1 MKRIKKINPM
11 LFLGLVILLLGC
23 KSLKDPIEPRLN
35 KLPTGYSESSDTI
48 SSSLLSPKELF
59 KDSVFYKLIDTALRS
74 NLALLRAQ
82 NNLLQFEADIQE
94 ARANLI
100 PKVGVFGGYSKRK
113 FGLQTMDGAGNI
125 TTPIGDGEIIPIHL
139 NDFNFGLQTSW
150 EIDIWGKLKQQK
162 KAAQARFLAA
172 IETQNM
178 LKTQI
183 VEQVVLNYF
192 NLVCL
197 DENKRIVNRN
207 LLLNQKMIEVLK
219 AQKESGKTTELSVQ
233 QFEALSLNYANEILK
248 LDAEIFYTENE
259 LRKLCGKFDGEIE
272 RSSFQSNKLQT
283 VQINSGIPGQL
294 LSNRPDV
301 RQAEQELVASKADL
315 QTARK
320 MFYPSVSINGSMG
333 YQAYKTRFLFASPE
347 SIAYGLFG
355 NLIAPIINLGEL
367 KANFKRASS
376 NQIDAIYNCQEKIL
390 NAFTEVNN
398 GLFAIQNTEK
408 MFSNKNREMEKLKES
423 RTIAGELFNA
433 NRADYIEVL
442 ITQQNALSAELE
454 LMELSKSQFLWKVYL
469 YKAIGGG
476 WN

>member
-1 MKRIKKINPM
+1 MKTTYILS
-11 LFLGLVILLLGC
+11 LFGLFILVAGC
-23 KSLKDPIEPRLN
+23 KSLKDPIEPNLKRIPINYL
-35 KLPTGYSESSDTI
+35 EISDSVNSAEVT
-48 SSSLLSPKELF
+48 PKELF
-59 KDSVFYKLIDTALRS
+59 SDTILYKLIDSALTS

-150 EIDIWGKLKQQK
+150 EIDIWGKLKLQK
-162 KAAQARFLAA
+162 KAAQSRFFAA

-183 VEQVVLNYF
+183 IEQVVLHYF

-207 LLLNQKMIEVLK
+207 LLLNQEMIEVLK

-248 LDAEIFYTENE
+248 LDAEIYYSENE

-320 MFYPSVSINGSMG
+320 MFYPSLSINGSLG
-333 YQAYKTRFLFASPE
+333 YQAYRTRFLFSSPE

-355 NLIAPIINLGEL
+355 NLMAPIINLGEL
-367 KANFKRASS
+367 KANFKRATS
-376 NQIDAIYNCQEKIL
+376 NQIDAIYNCQETIL

-408 MFSNKNREMEKLKES
+408 MISNKNTEMEKLKES

-442 ITQQNALSAELE
+442 FSQQNALSAELE
-454 LMELSKSQFLWKVYL
+454 LMELTKNQFLWKVYL

-476 WN
+476 WR

>member
-1 MKRIKKINPM
+1 MKTTYN
-11 LFLGLVILLLGC
+11 LFLFSLLILVAGC
-23 KSLKDPIEPRLN
+23 KSLEDPIEPNLKKIPIN
-35 KLPTGYSESSDTI
+35 YLEISDSINSAEVT
-48 SSSLLSPKELF
+48 PKELF
-59 KDSVFYKLIDTALRS
+59 SDTVLHKLIDTALTS
-74 NLALLRAQ
+74 NLDLIRVQ

-150 EIDIWGKLKQQK
+150 EIDIWGKLKLQK
-162 KAAQARFLAA
+162 KAAQSRFFAA

-183 VEQVVLNYF
+183 IEQVLLHYF

-207 LLLNQKMIEVLK
+207 FLLNQEMIEVLK

-248 LDAEIFYTENE
+248 LDAEIYYTEND

-283 VQINSGIPGQL
+283 VKINSGIPGQL

-320 MFYPSVSINGSMG
+320 MFYPSLSINGSLG
-333 YQAYKTRFLFASPE
+333 YQAYRTRFLFSSPE

-355 NLIAPIINLGEL
+355 NLMAPIINLGEL

-376 NQIDAIYNCQEKIL
+376 NQLDALYNCQETLL

-398 GLFAIQNTEK
+398 CLFAIQNTEK
-408 MFSNKNREMEKLKES
+408 MISNKNREMEKLKES

-433 NRADYIEVL
+433 NRADYLEVL
-442 ITQQNALSAELE
+442 ITQQYALTAELD
-454 LMELSKSQFLWKVYL
+454 LMELSKNQFLWKVYL

-476 WN
+476 WR

>member
-1 MKRIKKINPM
+1 MNTTYN
-11 LFLGLVILLLGC
+11 LFLFGLFILVAGC
-23 KSLKDPIEPRLN
+23 KSLKNPIEPNLKKIPIN
-35 KLPTGYSESSDTI
+35 YLEISDSVNSAKVT
-48 SSSLLSPKELF
+48 PKELF
-59 KDSVFYKLIDTALRS
+59 SDSLLHKLIDSALTS

-94 ARANLI
+94 ARSNLI

-113 FGLQTMDGAGNI
+113 FGLHTMDGAGNI
-125 TTPIGDGEIIPIHL
+125 TTPIGDGELIPIHL

-162 KAAQARFLAA
+162 KAAQSRLLAA

-183 VEQVVLNYF
+183 IEQVVLNYF

-207 LLLNQKMIEVLK
+207 LLLNQEMIEVLK

-233 QFEALSLNYANEILK
+233 QFESLSLNYANEILK
-248 LDAEIFYTENE
+248 LDAEIYYTENE
-259 LRKLCGKFDGEIE
+259 LRKLCGKFDGVIE
-272 RSSFQSNKLQT
+272 RSSFQSNKLQSI
-283 VQINSGIPGQL
+283 QINSGIPGQL

-301 RQAEQELVASKADL
+301 RQAEQELLASKADL
-315 QTARK
+315 LTARK
-320 MFYPSVSINGSMG
+320 MFYPSLTINGSLG

-355 NLIAPIINLGEL
+355 NLMAPIINLGEL

-376 NQIDAIYNCQEKIL
+376 NQIDALYNCQETLL

-398 GLFAIQNTEK
+398 SLFAIQNTEK
-408 MFSNKNREMEKLKES
+408 MISNKNREMEKLKES

-433 NRADYIEVL
+433 NRADYLEVL
-442 ITQQNALSAELE
+442 FSQQNALSAELE
-454 LMELSKSQFLWKVYL
+454 LMDLSKNQFLWKVYL

-476 WN
+476 WR

>member
-1 MKRIKKINPM
+1 MNTTYN
-11 LFLGLVILLLGC
+11 LFLFGLFILVAGC
-23 KSLKDPIEPRLN
+23 KSLKDPIEPNLKRIPINYL
-35 KLPTGYSESSDTI
+35 EISDSVNSAEVT
-48 SSSLLSPKELF
+48 PKELF
-59 KDSVFYKLIDTALRS
+59 SDTVLYKLIDTALTS

-162 KAAQARFLAA
+162 KAAQSRFFAA
-172 IETQNM
+172 IETKNM

-207 LLLNQKMIEVLK
+207 LLLNQEMIEVLK

-233 QFEALSLNYANEILK
+233 QFESLSLNYANEILK
-248 LDAEIFYTENE
+248 LDAEIYYTENE
-259 LRKLCGKFDGEIE
+259 LRKLCGKFDGVIE
-272 RSSFQSNKLQT
+272 RSSFQSNKLQSI
-283 VQINSGIPGQL
+283 QINSGIPGQL

-301 RQAEQELVASKADL
+301 RQAEQELLASKADL
-315 QTARK
+315 LTARK
-320 MFYPSVSINGSMG
+320 MFYPSLSINGSLG
-333 YQAYKTRFLFASPE
+333 YQAYKTRFLFSSPE

-355 NLIAPIINLGEL
+355 NLMAPIINLGEL

-376 NQIDAIYNCQEKIL
+376 NQIDALYNCQETLL

-398 GLFAIQNTEK
+398 SLFAIQNTEK
-408 MFSNKNREMEKLKES
+408 MISNKNQEMEKLKES

-433 NRADYIEVL
+433 NRADYLEVL
-442 ITQQNALSAELE
+442 YTQQSALSAELE
-454 LMELSKSQFLWKVYL
+454 LMELIKNQFLWKVYL

-476 WN
+476 WR

>member
-1 MKRIKKINPM
+1 MKTTYN
-11 LFLGLVILLLGC
+11 LFLFGLFILVAGC
-23 KSLKDPIEPRLN
+23 KSLKNPIEPNLKKIPIN
-35 KLPTGYSESSDTI
+35 YLEISDSVNSAKVT
-48 SSSLLSPKELF
+48 PKELF
-59 KDSVFYKLIDTALRS
+59 SDSLLHKLIDSALTS

-94 ARANLI
+94 ARSNLI

-113 FGLQTMDGAGNI
+113 FGLHTMDGAGNI
-125 TTPIGDGEIIPIHL
+125 TTPIGDGELIPIHL

-162 KAAQARFLAA
+162 KAAQSRLLAA

-183 VEQVVLNYF
+183 IEQVVLNYF

-207 LLLNQKMIEVLK
+207 LLLNQEMIEVLK

-248 LDAEIFYTENE
+248 LDAEIYYTENE
-259 LRKLCGKFDGEIE
+259 LRKLCGKFDGVIE
-272 RSSFQSNKLQT
+272 RSSFQSNKLQSI
-283 VQINSGIPGQL
+283 QINSGIPGQL

-320 MFYPSVSINGSMG
+320 MFYPTLSINGSVG

-355 NLIAPIINLGEL
+355 NLMAPIINLGAL

-376 NQIDAIYNCQEKIL
+376 KQIDAIYNCQETIL
-390 NAFTEVNN
+390 YAFTEVNN
-398 GLFAIQNTEK
+398 GLFAIKNTEK
-408 MFSNKNREMEKLKES
+408 MISNKNREMEKLKES

-433 NRADYIEVL
+433 NRADYLEVL
-442 ITQQNALSAELE
+442 FSQQNALSAELE
-454 LMELSKSQFLWKVYL
+454 LMDLSKNQFLWKVYL

-476 WN
+476 WR

>member
-1 MKRIKKINPM
+1 MNTTYN
-11 LFLGLVILLLGC
+11 LFLFGLFILVAGC
-23 KSLKDPIEPRLN
+23 KSLKDPIEPNLKRIPINYL
-35 KLPTGYSESSDTI
+35 EISDSVNSAEVT
-48 SSSLLSPKELF
+48 PKELF
-59 KDSVFYKLIDTALRS
+59 SDTVLYKLIDTALTS

-162 KAAQARFLAA
+162 KAAQSRFFAA
-172 IETQNM
+172 IETKNM

-207 LLLNQKMIEVLK
+207 LLLNQEMIEVLK

-248 LDAEIFYTENE
+248 LDAEIYYTENE
-259 LRKLCGKFDGEIE
+259 LRKLCGKFDGVIE
-272 RSSFQSNKLQT
+272 RSSFQSNKLQSI
-283 VQINSGIPGQL
+283 QINSGIPGQL

-301 RQAEQELVASKADL
+301 RQAEQELLASKADL
-315 QTARK
+315 LTARK
-320 MFYPSVSINGSMG
+320 MFYPSLSINGSLG
-333 YQAYKTRFLFASPE
+333 YQAYKTRFLFSSPE

-355 NLIAPIINLGEL
+355 NLMAPIINLGEL

-376 NQIDAIYNCQEKIL
+376 NQIDALYNCQETLL

-398 GLFAIQNTEK
+398 SLFAIQNTEK
-408 MFSNKNREMEKLKES
+408 MISNKNQEMEKLKES

-433 NRADYIEVL
+433 NRADYLEVL
-442 ITQQNALSAELE
+442 YTQQSALSAELE
-454 LMELSKSQFLWKVYL
+454 LMELIKNQFLWKVYL

-476 WN
+476 WR

>member
-1 MKRIKKINPM
+1 MKTTYILS
-11 LFLGLVILLLGC
+11 LFGLFILVAGC
-23 KSLKDPIEPRLN
+23 KSLKDPIEPNLKRIPINYL
-35 KLPTGYSESSDTI
+35 EISDSVNSAEVT
-48 SSSLLSPKELF
+48 PKELF
-59 KDSVFYKLIDTALRS
+59 SDTILYKLIDSALTS

-150 EIDIWGKLKQQK
+150 EIDIWGKLKLQK
-162 KAAQARFLAA
+162 KAAQSRFFAA

-183 VEQVVLNYF
+183 IEQVVLHYF

-207 LLLNQKMIEVLK
+207 LLLNQEMIEVLK

-248 LDAEIFYTENE
+248 LDAEIYYTENE

-320 MFYPSVSINGSMG
+320 MFYPSLSINGSLG
-333 YQAYKTRFLFASPE
+333 YQAYRTRFLFSSPE

-355 NLIAPIINLGEL
+355 NLMAPIINLGEL
-367 KANFKRASS
+367 KANFKRATS
-376 NQIDAIYNCQEKIL
+376 NQIDAIYNCQETIL

-408 MFSNKNREMEKLKES
+408 MISNKNTEMEKLKES

-442 ITQQNALSAELE
+442 FSQQNALSAELE
-454 LMELSKSQFLWKVYL
+454 LMELTKNQFLWKVYL

-476 WN
+476 WR

>member
-1 MKRIKKINPM
+1 MKTTYN
-11 LFLGLVILLLGC
+11 LFLFGLFILVAGC
-23 KSLKDPIEPRLN
+23 KSLKDPIEPNLKKIPIN
-35 KLPTGYSESSDTI
+35 YLEISDSVNSAKVT
-48 SSSLLSPKELF
+48 PKELF
-59 KDSVFYKLIDTALRS
+59 SDSLLHKLIDSALTS

-94 ARANLI
+94 ARSNLI

-113 FGLQTMDGAGNI
+113 FGLHTMDGAGNI
-125 TTPIGDGEIIPIHL
+125 TTPIGDGELIPIHL

-162 KAAQARFLAA
+162 KAAQSRLLAA

-183 VEQVVLNYF
+183 IEQVVLNYF

-207 LLLNQKMIEVLK
+207 LLLNQEMIEVLK

-233 QFEALSLNYANEILK
+233 QFESLSLNYANEILK
-248 LDAEIFYTENE
+248 LDAEIYYTENE
-259 LRKLCGKFDGEIE
+259 LRKLCGKFDGVIE
-272 RSSFQSNKLQT
+272 RSSFQSNKLQSI
-283 VQINSGIPGQL
+283 QINSGIPGQL

-301 RQAEQELVASKADL
+301 RQAEQELLASKADL
-315 QTARK
+315 LTARK
-320 MFYPSVSINGSMG
+320 MFYPSLTINGSLG

-355 NLIAPIINLGEL
+355 NLMAPIINLGEL

-376 NQIDAIYNCQEKIL
+376 NQIDALYNCQETLL

-398 GLFAIQNTEK
+398 SLFAIQNTEK
-408 MFSNKNREMEKLKES
+408 MISNKNREMEKLKES

-433 NRADYIEVL
+433 NRADYLEVL
-442 ITQQNALSAELE
+442 FSQQNALSAELE
-454 LMELSKSQFLWKVYL
+454 LMDLSKNQFLWKVYL

-476 WN
+476 WR

>member
-1 MKRIKKINPM
+1 MKTTYN
-11 LFLGLVILLLGC
+11 LFLFGLFILVAGC
-23 KSLKDPIEPRLN
+23 KSLKNPIEPNLKKIPIN
-35 KLPTGYSESSDTI
+35 YLEISDSVNSAKVT
-48 SSSLLSPKELF
+48 PKELF
-59 KDSVFYKLIDTALRS
+59 SDSLLHKLIDSALTS

-94 ARANLI
+94 ARSNLI

-113 FGLQTMDGAGNI
+113 FGLHTMDGAGNI
-125 TTPIGDGEIIPIHL
+125 TTPIGDGELIPIHL

-162 KAAQARFLAA
+162 KAAQSRLLAA

-183 VEQVVLNYF
+183 IEQVVLNYF

-207 LLLNQKMIEVLK
+207 LLLNQEMIEVLK

-233 QFEALSLNYANEILK
+233 QFESLSLNYANEILK
-248 LDAEIFYTENE
+248 LDAEIYYTENE
-259 LRKLCGKFDGEIE
+259 LRKLCGKFDGVIE
-272 RSSFQSNKLQT
+272 RSSFQSNKLQSI
-283 VQINSGIPGQL
+283 QINSGIPGQL

-301 RQAEQELVASKADL
+301 RQAEQELLASKADL
-315 QTARK
+315 LTARK
-320 MFYPSVSINGSMG
+320 MFYPSLTINGSLG
-333 YQAYKTRFLFASPE
+333 YQAYKTRFLFSSPE

-355 NLIAPIINLGEL
+355 NLMAPIINLGEL

-376 NQIDAIYNCQEKIL
+376 NQIDALYNCQETLL

-398 GLFAIQNTEK
+398 SLFAIQNTEK
-408 MFSNKNREMEKLKES
+408 MILNKNREMEKLKES

-433 NRADYIEVL
+433 NRADYLEVL
-442 ITQQNALSAELE
+442 YTQQNALSAELE
-454 LMELSKSQFLWKVYL
+454 LMDLSKNQFLWKVYL

-476 WN
+476 WR

>member
-1 MKRIKKINPM
+1 MKTTYN
-11 LFLGLVILLLGC
+11 LFLFGLFILVAGC
-23 KSLKDPIEPRLN
+23 KSLKNPIEPNLKKIPIN
-35 KLPTGYSESSDTI
+35 YLEISDSVNSAKVT
-48 SSSLLSPKELF
+48 PKELF
-59 KDSVFYKLIDTALRS
+59 SDSLLHKLIDSALTS

-94 ARANLI
+94 ARSNLI

-113 FGLQTMDGAGNI
+113 FGLHTMDGAGNI
-125 TTPIGDGEIIPIHL
+125 TTPIGDGELIPIHL

-162 KAAQARFLAA
+162 KAAQSRLLAA

-183 VEQVVLNYF
+183 IEQVVLNYF

-207 LLLNQKMIEVLK
+207 LLLNQEMIEVLK

-233 QFEALSLNYANEILK
+233 QFESLSLNYANEILK
-248 LDAEIFYTENE
+248 LDAEIYYTENE
-259 LRKLCGKFDGEIE
+259 LRKLCGKFDGVIE
-272 RSSFQSNKLQT
+272 RSSFQSNKLQSI
-283 VQINSGIPGQL
+283 QINSGIPGQL

-301 RQAEQELVASKADL
+301 RQAEQELLASKADL
-315 QTARK
+315 LTARK
-320 MFYPSVSINGSMG
+320 MFYPSLTINGSLG
-333 YQAYKTRFLFASPE
+333 YQAYKTRFLFSSPE

-355 NLIAPIINLGEL
+355 NLMAPIINLGEL

-376 NQIDAIYNCQEKIL
+376 NQIDALYNCQETLL

-398 GLFAIQNTEK
+398 SLFAIQNTEK
-408 MFSNKNREMEKLKES
+408 MISNKNREMEKLKES

-433 NRADYIEVL
+433 NRADYLEVL
-442 ITQQNALSAELE
+442 FSQQNALSAELE
-454 LMELSKSQFLWKVYL
+454 LMELSKNQFLWKVYL

-476 WN
+476 WR

>member
-1 MKRIKKINPM
+1 MNTTYN
-11 LFLGLVILLLGC
+11 LFLFGLFILVAGC
-23 KSLKDPIEPRLN
+23 KSLKNPIEPNLKKIPIN
-35 KLPTGYSESSDTI
+35 YLEISDSVNSAKVT
-48 SSSLLSPKELF
+48 PKELF
-59 KDSVFYKLIDTALRS
+59 SDSLLHKLIDSALTS

-94 ARANLI
+94 ARSNLI

-113 FGLQTMDGAGNI
+113 FGLHTMDGAGNI
-125 TTPIGDGEIIPIHL
+125 TTPIGDGELIPIHL

-162 KAAQARFLAA
+162 KAAQSRLLAA

-183 VEQVVLNYF
+183 IEQVVLNYF

-207 LLLNQKMIEVLK
+207 LLLNQEMIEVLK

-233 QFEALSLNYANEILK
+233 QFESLSLNYANEILK
-248 LDAEIFYTENE
+248 LDAEIYYTENE
-259 LRKLCGKFDGEIE
+259 LRKLCGKFDGVIE
-272 RSSFQSNKLQT
+272 RSSFQSNKLQSI
-283 VQINSGIPGQL
+283 QINSGIPGQL

-301 RQAEQELVASKADL
+301 RQAEQELLASKADL
-315 QTARK
+315 LTARK
-320 MFYPSVSINGSMG
+320 MFYPSLTINGSLG
-333 YQAYKTRFLFASPE
+333 YQAYKTRFLFSSPE

-355 NLIAPIINLGEL
+355 NLMAPIINLGEL

-376 NQIDAIYNCQEKIL
+376 NQIDALYNCQETLL

-398 GLFAIQNTEK
+398 SLFAIQNTEK
-408 MFSNKNREMEKLKES
+408 MISNKNREMEKLKES

-433 NRADYIEVL
+433 NRADYLEVL
-442 ITQQNALSAELE
+442 FSQQNALSAELE
-454 LMELSKSQFLWKVYL
+454 LMDLSKNQFLWKVYL

-476 WN
+476 WR

>member
-1 MKRIKKINPM
+1 MKTTYILS
-11 LFLGLVILLLGC
+11 LFGLFILVAGC
-23 KSLKDPIEPRLN
+23 KSLKDPIEPNLKRIPINYL
-35 KLPTGYSESSDTI
+35 EISDSVNSAEVT
-48 SSSLLSPKELF
+48 PKELF
-59 KDSVFYKLIDTALRS
+59 SDTILYKLIDSALTS

-248 LDAEIFYTENE
+248 LDAEIYYTENE

-320 MFYPSVSINGSMG
+320 MFYPSLSINGSLG
-333 YQAYKTRFLFASPE
+333 YQAYRTRFLFSSPE

-355 NLIAPIINLGEL
+355 NLMAPIINLGEL
-367 KANFKRASS
+367 KANFKRATS
-376 NQIDAIYNCQEKIL
+376 NQIDAIYNCQETIL

-408 MFSNKNREMEKLKES
+408 MISNKNREMEKLKES

-442 ITQQNALSAELE
+442 FSQQNALSAELE
-454 LMELSKSQFLWKVYL
+454 LMELTKNQFLWKVYL

-476 WN
+476 WR

>member
-1 MKRIKKINPM
+1 MKTTYN
-11 LFLGLVILLLGC
+11 LFLFGLFILVAGC
-23 KSLKDPIEPRLN
+23 KSLKNPIEPNLKKIPIN
-35 KLPTGYSESSDTI
+35 YLEISDSVNSAKVT
-48 SSSLLSPKELF
+48 PKELF
-59 KDSVFYKLIDTALRS
+59 SDSLLHKLIDSALTS

-94 ARANLI
+94 ARSNLI

-113 FGLQTMDGAGNI
+113 FGLHTMDGAGNI
-125 TTPIGDGEIIPIHL
+125 TTPIGDGELIPIHL

-162 KAAQARFLAA
+162 KAAQSRLLAA

-183 VEQVVLNYF
+183 IEQVVLNYF

-207 LLLNQKMIEVLK
+207 LLLNQEMIEVLK

-233 QFEALSLNYANEILK
+233 QFESLSLNYANEILK
-248 LDAEIFYTENE
+248 LDAEIYYTENE
-259 LRKLCGKFDGEIE
+259 LRKLCGKFDGVIE
-272 RSSFQSNKLQT
+272 RSSFQSNKLQSI
-283 VQINSGIPGQL
+283 QINSGIPGQL

-301 RQAEQELVASKADL
+301 RQAEQELLASKADL
-315 QTARK
+315 LTARK
-320 MFYPSVSINGSMG
+320 MFYPSLTINGSLG

-355 NLIAPIINLGEL
+355 NLMAPIINLGEL

-376 NQIDAIYNCQEKIL
+376 NQIDALYNCQETLL

-398 GLFAIQNTEK
+398 SLFAIQNTEK
-408 MFSNKNREMEKLKES
+408 MISNKNREMEKLKES

-433 NRADYIEVL
+433 NRADYLEVL
-442 ITQQNALSAELE
+442 FSQQNALSAELE
-454 LMELSKSQFLWKVYL
+454 LMELSKNQFLWKVYL

-476 WN
+476 WR

>member
-1 MKRIKKINPM
+1 
-11 LFLGLVILLLGC
+11 
-23 KSLKDPIEPRLN
+23 
-35 KLPTGYSESSDTI
+35 
-48 SSSLLSPKELF
+48 
-59 KDSVFYKLIDTALRS
+59 
-74 NLALLRAQ
+74 
-82 NNLLQFEADIQE
+82 
-94 ARANLI
+94 
-100 PKVGVFGGYSKRK
+100 
-113 FGLQTMDGAGNI
+113 
-125 TTPIGDGEIIPIHL
+125 
-139 NDFNFGLQTSW
+139 
-150 EIDIWGKLKQQK
+150 LKQQK

-320 MFYPSVSINGSMG
+320 MFYPSLSINGSLG
-333 YQAYKTRFLFASPE
+333 YQAYRTRFLFSSPE

-355 NLIAPIINLGEL
+355 NLMAPIINLGEL
-367 KANFKRASS
+367 KANFKRATS
-376 NQIDAIYNCQEKIL
+376 NQIDAIYNCQETIL

-408 MFSNKNREMEKLKES
+408 MISNKNTEMEKLKES

-442 ITQQNALSAELE
+442 FSQQNALSAELE
-454 LMELSKSQFLWKVYL
+454 LMELTKNQFLWKVYL

-476 WN
+476 WR

>member
-1 MKRIKKINPM
+1 MKTTYN
-11 LFLGLVILLLGC
+11 LFLFGLFILVAGC
-23 KSLKDPIEPRLN
+23 KSLKNPIEPNLKKIPIN
-35 KLPTGYSESSDTI
+35 YLEISDSVNSAKVT
-48 SSSLLSPKELF
+48 PKELF
-59 KDSVFYKLIDTALRS
+59 SDSLLHKLIDSALTS

-94 ARANLI
+94 ARSNLI

-113 FGLQTMDGAGNI
+113 FGLHTMDGAGNI
-125 TTPIGDGEIIPIHL
+125 TTPIGDGELIPIHL

-162 KAAQARFLAA
+162 KAAQSRLLAA

-183 VEQVVLNYF
+183 IEQVVLNYF

-207 LLLNQKMIEVLK
+207 LLLNQEMIEVLK

-233 QFEALSLNYANEILK
+233 QFESLSLNYANEILK
-248 LDAEIFYTENE
+248 LDAEIYYTENE
-259 LRKLCGKFDGEIE
+259 LRKLCGKFDGVIE
-272 RSSFQSNKLQT
+272 RSSFQSNKLQSI
-283 VQINSGIPGQL
+283 QINSGIPGQL

-301 RQAEQELVASKADL
+301 RQAEQELLASKADL
-315 QTARK
+315 LTARK
-320 MFYPSVSINGSMG
+320 MFYPSLTINGSLG
-333 YQAYKTRFLFASPE
+333 YQAYKTRFLFSSPE

-355 NLIAPIINLGEL
+355 NLMAPIINLGEL

-376 NQIDAIYNCQEKIL
+376 NQIDALYNCQETLL

-398 GLFAIQNTEK
+398 SLFAIQNTEK
-408 MFSNKNREMEKLKES
+408 MISNKNREMEKLKES

-433 NRADYIEVL
+433 NRADYLEVL
-442 ITQQNALSAELE
+442 FSQQNALSAELE
-454 LMELSKSQFLWKVYL
+454 LMDLSKNQFLWKVYL

-476 WN
+476 WR

>member
-1 MKRIKKINPM
+1 
-11 LFLGLVILLLGC
+11 
-23 KSLKDPIEPRLN
+23 
-35 KLPTGYSESSDTI
+35 
-48 SSSLLSPKELF
+48 
-59 KDSVFYKLIDTALRS
+59 
-74 NLALLRAQ
+74 
-82 NNLLQFEADIQE
+82 
-94 ARANLI
+94 
-100 PKVGVFGGYSKRK
+100 
-113 FGLQTMDGAGNI
+113 
-125 TTPIGDGEIIPIHL
+125 
-139 NDFNFGLQTSW
+139 
-150 EIDIWGKLKQQK
+150 LKQQK

-207 LLLNQKMIEVLK
+207 LLLNQEMIEVLK

-283 VQINSGIPGQL
+283 VQINSGIPLQL

-320 MFYPSVSINGSMG
+320 MFYPSLSINGSMG

-376 NQIDAIYNCQEKIL
+376 NQIDAIYNCQETIL

>member
-1 MKRIKKINPM
+1 
-11 LFLGLVILLLGC
+11 VAGC
-23 KSLKDPIEPRLN
+23 KSLKDPIEPNLKRIPINYL
-35 KLPTGYSESSDTI
+35 EISDSVNSAEVT
-48 SSSLLSPKELF
+48 PKELF
-59 KDSVFYKLIDTALRS
+59 SDTILYKLIDSALTS

-248 LDAEIFYTENE
+248 LDAEIYYTENE

-320 MFYPSVSINGSMG
+320 MFYPSLSINGSLG
-333 YQAYKTRFLFASPE
+333 YQAYRTRFLFSSPE

-355 NLIAPIINLGEL
+355 NLMAPIINLGEL
-367 KANFKRASS
+367 KANFKRATS
-376 NQIDAIYNCQEKIL
+376 NQIDAIYNCQETIL

-408 MFSNKNREMEKLKES
+408 MISNKNREMEKLKES

-442 ITQQNALSAELE
+442 FSQQNALSAELE
-454 LMELSKSQFLWKVYL
+454 LMELTKNQFLWKVYL

-476 WN
+476 WR

>member
-1 MKRIKKINPM
+1 MNTTYN
-11 LFLGLVILLLGC
+11 LFLFGLFILVAGC
-23 KSLKDPIEPRLN
+23 KSLKNPIEPNLKKIPIN
-35 KLPTGYSESSDTI
+35 YLEISDSVNSAKVT
-48 SSSLLSPKELF
+48 PKELF
-59 KDSVFYKLIDTALRS
+59 SDSLLHKLIDSALTS

-94 ARANLI
+94 ARSNLI

-113 FGLQTMDGAGNI
+113 FGLHTMDGAGNI
-125 TTPIGDGEIIPIHL
+125 TTPIGDGELIPIHL

-162 KAAQARFLAA
+162 KAAQSRLLAA

-183 VEQVVLNYF
+183 IEQVVLNYF

-207 LLLNQKMIEVLK
+207 LLLNQEMIEVLK

-233 QFEALSLNYANEILK
+233 QFESLSLNYANEILK
-248 LDAEIFYTENE
+248 LDAEIYYTENE
-259 LRKLCGKFDGEIE
+259 LRKLCGKFDGVIE
-272 RSSFQSNKLQT
+272 RSSFQSNKLQSI
-283 VQINSGIPGQL
+283 QINSGIPGQL

-301 RQAEQELVASKADL
+301 RQAEQELLASKADL
-315 QTARK
+315 LTARK
-320 MFYPSVSINGSMG
+320 MFYPSLTINGSLG
-333 YQAYKTRFLFASPE
+333 YQAYKTRFLFSSPE

-355 NLIAPIINLGEL
+355 NLMAPIINLGEL

-376 NQIDAIYNCQEKIL
+376 NQIDALYNCQETLL

-398 GLFAIQNTEK
+398 SLFAIQNTEK
-408 MFSNKNREMEKLKES
+408 MISNKNREMEKLKES

-433 NRADYIEVL
+433 NRADYLEVL
-442 ITQQNALSAELE
+442 FSQQNALSAELE
-454 LMELSKSQFLWKVYL
+454 LMELSKNQFLWKVYL

-476 WN
+476 WR

>member
-1 MKRIKKINPM
+1 MKTTYN
-11 LFLGLVILLLGC
+11 LFLFGLFILVAGC
-23 KSLKDPIEPRLN
+23 KSLKNPIEPNLKKIPIN
-35 KLPTGYSESSDTI
+35 YLEISDSVNSAKVT
-48 SSSLLSPKELF
+48 PKELF
-59 KDSVFYKLIDTALRS
+59 SDSLLHKLIDSALTS

-94 ARANLI
+94 ARSNLI

-113 FGLQTMDGAGNI
+113 FGLHTMDGAGNI
-125 TTPIGDGEIIPIHL
+125 TTPIGDGELIPIHL

-162 KAAQARFLAA
+162 KAAQSRLLAA

-183 VEQVVLNYF
+183 IEQVVLNYF

-207 LLLNQKMIEVLK
+207 LLLNQEMIEVLK

-233 QFEALSLNYANEILK
+233 QFESLSLNYANEILK
-248 LDAEIFYTENE
+248 LDAEIYYTENE
-259 LRKLCGKFDGEIE
+259 LRKLCGKFDGVIE
-272 RSSFQSNKLQT
+272 RSSFQSNKLQSI
-283 VQINSGIPGQL
+283 QINSGIPGQL

-301 RQAEQELVASKADL
+301 RQAEQELLASKADL
-315 QTARK
+315 LTARK
-320 MFYPSVSINGSMG
+320 MFYPSLTINGSLG

-355 NLIAPIINLGEL
+355 NLMAPIINLGEL

-376 NQIDAIYNCQEKIL
+376 NQIDALYNCQETLL

-398 GLFAIQNTEK
+398 SLFAIQNTEK
-408 MFSNKNREMEKLKES
+408 MISNKNREMEKLKES

-433 NRADYIEVL
+433 NRADYLEVL
-442 ITQQNALSAELE
+442 YTQQNALSAELE
-454 LMELSKSQFLWKVYL
+454 LMELSKNQFLWKVYL

-476 WN
+476 WR